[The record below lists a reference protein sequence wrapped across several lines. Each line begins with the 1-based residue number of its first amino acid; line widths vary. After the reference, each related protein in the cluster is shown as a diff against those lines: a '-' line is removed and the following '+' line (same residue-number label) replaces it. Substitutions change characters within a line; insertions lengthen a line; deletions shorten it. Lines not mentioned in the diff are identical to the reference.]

1 MLLIDCLEGR
11 EWLVSHPSSDLWSVT
26 RATEEKVS
34 RVLNRAQRGRSK
46 GTSNHCLHW
55 GKEFWGLGSAWFF
68 SALSNNLWEGFRI
81 TYSPLPPRLRVLADT
96 ISDWYFLSWTFYLT
110 AHCKWNG
117 GWQLSISSLA
127 WPVLWEELNEGLL
140 QKQSSDE
147 SIRWDWED
155 PVGTFRSQ
163 LDFSLEF
170 LKVAY
175 WLQELIAVFLK
186 SMAILSQWAIFKND

>member
-1 MLLIDCLEGR
+1 MAGVPPLER
-11 EWLVSHPSSDLWSVT
+11 SVT

-34 RVLNRAQRGRSK
+34 CVLNRAQRGRSK
-46 GTSNHCLHW
+46 ETSNHCLHW

-96 ISDWYFLSWTFYLT
+96 ISDWHFLSWTFYLT
-110 AHCKWNG
+110 AHCKWNR
-117 GWQLSISSLA
+117 GWQFSISSLA

-147 SIRWDWED
+147 PSGETGR
-155 PVGTFRSQ
+155 T
-163 LDFSLEF
+163 LLE
-170 LKVAY
+170 LLEVN
-175 WLQELIAVFLK
+175 W
-186 SMAILSQWAIFKND
+186 ILALNS